1 MPCEHRHRI
10 PCQWLPWERGQ
21 RDAAFSAAF
30 QQKARAAFVESVGA
44 NGFPGGVL
52 GFMRPED
59 DATFLAATGM
69 AEALSIVNTD
79 QRLWTAKTSM
89 TADTRFRIA
98 SVTKPFTATMILML
112 VDQGALSLD
121 QTIED
126 FFPGL
131 VPNSSIITLRN
142 LLNMT
147 SGLYDHEEYPPMV
160 EYITCGDL
168 IQHFTPEELIELS
181 NTWGKGRV
189 LFAPGEYFRYVN
201 TNFTILAMIAKQAT
215 DKTYKEL
222 ITSMI
227 IDRLELDRKF
237 RSWLEEHGVKII
249 EFNSLDQL
257 KTYLL

>member
-1 MPCEHRHRI
+1 VPLSRLKWVGYFTLLICLLGIYSTGCDGTSSDRTSTF
-10 PCQWLPWERGQ
+10 PL
-21 RDAAFSAAF
+21 DF
-30 QQKARAAFVESVGA
+30 QQRVAGGFAASVSE

-52 GFMRPED
+52 GIMRPED
-59 DATFLAATGM
+59 GATFLPATGM

-131 VPNSSIITLRN
+131 VPNSNIITIRN
-142 LLNMT
+142 LLSMT

-160 EYITCGDL
+160 KYITCGDL
-168 IQHFTPEELIELS
+168 TQHFTPEELIELS
-181 NTWGKGRV
+181 NTSGGR
-189 LFAPGEYFRYVN
+189 
-201 TNFTILAMIAKQAT
+201 
-215 DKTYKEL
+215 
-222 ITSMI
+222 
-227 IDRLELDRKF
+227 RLR
-237 RSWLEEHGVKII
+237 
-249 EFNSLDQL
+249 
-257 KTYLL
+257 